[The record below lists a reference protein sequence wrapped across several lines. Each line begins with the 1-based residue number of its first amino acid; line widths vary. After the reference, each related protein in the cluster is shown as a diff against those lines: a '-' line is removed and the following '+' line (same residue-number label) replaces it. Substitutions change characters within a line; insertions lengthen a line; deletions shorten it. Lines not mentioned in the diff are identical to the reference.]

1 MSLNPEERKSV
12 VTLEYEKA
20 CKTFNQVER
29 LAEENMWDFVANR
42 LYYALFHAV
51 LALLIN
57 DGHSAGTHRGVVAM
71 FGMHYVKTG
80 IFSTDDG
87 KLYSRLQTMR
97 EESDYNCA
105 YQAEETD
112 IRPNIEKVGL
122 LIAKIRNHLS
132 ILD

>member
-1 MSLNPEERKSV
+1 MK
-12 VTLEYEKA
+12 KA

-57 DGHSAGTHRGVVAM
+57 DGHSVGTHRGVVAM

-80 IFSTDDG
+80 IFSIDDG

-97 EESDYNCA
+97 EESDYNCS

-112 IRPNIEKVGL
+112 IRPNIEKSRTTNSKNQESSFRFRL
-122 LIAKIRNHLS
+122 NSCI
-132 ILD
+132 